1 MTRHLRKV
9 VVVMLV
15 GVALYGV
22 FVLYAGYAK
31 IEQSLATFH
40 YSAFLLALLLS
51 TFNYGLRFLKWE
63 YYLARLN
70 VRGVPKL
77 ESLLVFLSGFVLTIT
92 PGKVGEVFKSAVLAE
107 THGVPA
113 ERTAPIIVAE
123 RLTDVIAVIAL
134 IVAGSSAFH
143 GGLPWA
149 IAGTV
154 AVAFGM
160 TLILWRAPALAA
172 FAWLERP
179 DGRLRH
185 LGPKLREGYE
195 SLRIVATPSALLY
208 PTFLSII
215 GWGAEG
221 FALFLLLRGFGAPVD
236 PALAIFF
243 YSTATLAG
251 AIVPVPGGLGVAE
264 ALIQEQLV
272 RLASVAQG
280 PATAAMIL
288 IRFATL
294 WWAVLVGFA
303 ALALLRLRFPTLLR
317 QVTPQVDS

>member
-1 MTRHLRKV
+1 MKRHLRKV
-9 VVVMLV
+9 VSAMLI
-15 GVALYGV
+15 GVALYGL
-22 FVLYAGYAK
+22 FVLYVGYAK
-31 IEQSLATFH
+31 IGQSLASFH
-40 YSAFLLALLLS
+40 FSAFVAALALS
-51 TFNYGLRFLKWE
+51 SFNYGLRFLKWE
-63 YYLARLN
+63 YYLSRLEI
-70 VRGVPKL
+70 RGIPKI
-77 ESLLVFLSGFVLTIT
+77 ESLLVFLSGFVLTVT
-92 PGKVGEVFKSAVLAE
+92 PGKIGEVFKSAVLAE

-113 ERTAPIIVAE
+113 ARTAPIIVAE

-149 IAGTV
+149 IAGTL
-154 AVAFGM
+154 AVCLGM

-172 FAWLERP
+172 FAWIERP
-179 DGRLRH
+179 EGRFQN
-185 LGPKLREGYE
+185 LGPKLREGYA
-195 SLRIVATPSALLY
+195 SLRIVATPSALLW

-221 FALFLLLRGFGAPVD
+221 YALFLLLRGFGSPVE

-272 RLASVAQG
+272 HLGGVAQG
-280 PATAAMIL
+280 PATASMIL

-303 ALALLRLRFPTLLR
+303 ALALLRIRFPDLLR
-317 QVTPQVDS
+317 DIEPQVE